1 MTIDRSTD
9 VSLSPE
15 GRARRAAMLGELT
28 ATMRRVHHRRRLG
41 SASASLALL
50 VLVFASGWH
59 LNRQLVRIEDG
70 TSVAGTDPQPVEI
83 RTLRLVS
90 TVHTDATASER
101 LAARPSTRAVRIDDD
116 TLLDQLAALER
127 RAGLVR
133 AGGKVWLT
141 ADVTDPF

>member
-1 MTIDRSTD
+1 MTTDRSTD
-9 VSLSPE
+9 LSLSPE

-41 SASASLALL
+41 AASASLALL

-59 LNRQLVRIEDG
+59 LNRQLVRTDDG
-70 TSVAGTDPQPVEI
+70 PPLAGPVPPPLET
-83 RTLRLVS
+83 RTLQFVS
-90 TVHTDATASER
+90 TVRTDATITER
-101 LAARPSTRAVRIDDD
+101 LTARPSTRAVLTDDD
-116 TLLDQLAALER
+116 TLLDQLAALDR